1 MGIWLTYCCLCGGP
15 PESEYDP
22 KVRMKGTSWLK
33 VIGGILPSDKYA
45 FGKYDTTGE
54 IDMGSYYISTDRIAF
69 VPDDKPI
76 KKGFLVHK
84 ECYNLAKNVKNLHA
98 KLSSFNHNHHKISG
112 YLSGL
117 NYTPLEKYAGQ
128 FFDWVK
134 FKNNPK
140 DHYALENPKFN
151 EKNRKRIMENVKKV
165 DKKAIKPQKE
175 EKSPRDK
182 RIEMRVKGY
191 SFSRKTGKWERVKSK
206 STYKR
211 RKIKSSSK
219 RRRRRSKSTSKRKRR
234 SKSTS
239 KRRKLSKS
247 NKAKRKS
254 PIESATSYAVGT
266 KKIGLDGNVWKIK
279 KNIRGI
285 KRWVK
290 L

>member
-1 MGIWLTYCCLCGGP
+1 MGIWLTYCSLCGGP
-15 PESEYDP
+15 PELDYDV
-22 KVRMKGTSWLK
+22 KIKGTSWLK
-33 VIGGILPSDKYA
+33 IIGGILPSDKYA
-45 FGKYDTTGE
+45 FGNYDATGV
-54 IDMGSYYISTDRIAF
+54 IDVGSYTINVEPIAF
-69 VPDDKPI
+69 DDYGKPV

-98 KLSSFNHNHHKISG
+98 KLSSFNRVRGISG

-117 NYTPLEKYAGQ
+117 SYVPLQKYAGQ

-134 FKNNPK
+134 FKDNLK

-165 DKKAIKPQKE
+165 DKKAIIQRKE
-175 EKSPRDK
+175 KDPK
-182 RIEMRVKGY
+182 EMRRKGY
-191 SFSRKTGKWERVKSK
+191 AMSRKTGKWE
-206 STYKR
+206 
-211 RKIKSSSK
+211 KIKS
-219 RRRRRSKSTSKRKRR
+219 RSPSKRR
-234 SKSTS
+234 SKSPS
-239 KRRKLSKS
+239 KRRSRSPSKRKRSRRLSKS
-247 NKAKRKS
+247 SKLTRKS
-254 PIESATSYAVGT
+254 PMESATSYAVGT